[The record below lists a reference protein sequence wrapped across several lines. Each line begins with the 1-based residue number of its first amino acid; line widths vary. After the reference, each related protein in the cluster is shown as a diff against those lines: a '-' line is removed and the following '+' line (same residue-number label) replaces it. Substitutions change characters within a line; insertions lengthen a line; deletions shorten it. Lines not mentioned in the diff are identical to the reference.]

1 MSSSNNAADDKV
13 AAAHKTLFDEGI
25 KLRTQVNGA
34 EYVEKSLKNG
44 SEFARPMQE
53 LVTEACWGSVWARPG
68 LEKKWR
74 SLINVAMLV
83 ALNRS
88 TELATHVKGALTN
101 GATEVSNFQ
110 TYYHTSCFR
119 PSPSCDLP
127 RELVCINLKLYS
139 VTGLCV
145 PAHSPHRLA
154 TTSRTDSNCVS
165 GRDQGSAATS
175 CDLLWNA
182 SGTGGFQS
190 RPEGY
195 RGR

>member
-1 MSSSNNAADDKV
+1 MSSSSNNPADDKV
-13 AAAHKTLFDEGI
+13 AAAHKALFDEGI

-101 GATEVSNFQ
+101 GATEAEIREVLLQ
-110 TYYHTSCFR
+110 AAIYCGMPAGLEGFR
-119 PSPSCDLP
+119 VAQ
-127 RELVCINLKLYS
+127 RVIE
-139 VTGLCV
+139 
-145 PAHSPHRLA
+145 
-154 TTSRTDSNCVS
+154 
-165 GRDQGSAATS
+165 AAKE
-175 CDLLWNA
+175 
-182 SGTGGFQS
+182 
-190 RPEGY
+190 EGN
-195 RGR
+195 GK

>member
-1 MSSSNNAADDKV
+1 MSSSSANNPPADDKV

-34 EYVEKSLKNG
+34 EYVQKALKNG

-53 LVTEACWGSVWARPG
+53 LVTEACWGSVWTRPG

-101 GATEVSNFQ
+101 GATEVSKIQ
-110 TYYHTSCFR
+110 
-119 PSPSCDLP
+119 
-127 RELVCINLKLYS
+127 LVFLTMARTTCHFAWSALLLGISFVYALKI
-139 VTGLCV
+139 
-145 PAHSPHRLA
+145 
-154 TTSRTDSNCVS
+154 SRNALMGPYILLDKS
-165 GRDQGSAATS
+165 GIT
-175 CDLLWNA
+175 
-182 SGTGGFQS
+182 
-190 RPEGY
+190 
-195 RGR
+195 